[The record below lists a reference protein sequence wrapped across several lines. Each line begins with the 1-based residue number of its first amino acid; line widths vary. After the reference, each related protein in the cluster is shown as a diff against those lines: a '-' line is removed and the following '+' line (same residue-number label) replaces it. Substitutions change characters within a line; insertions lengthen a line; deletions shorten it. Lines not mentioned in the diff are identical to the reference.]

1 MDYSKVM
8 LSFNLLMN
16 DFITLTIYRMRIV
29 KQNTNC
35 RRCHIIVLTIS
46 YRPNKGQ

>member
-16 DFITLTIYRMRIV
+16 DFITPTINRMRII

-35 RRCHIIVLTIS
+35 RRGHIVVLTIF